1 MWKKRVEIVTKYKFS
16 HSSTHTII
24 KGKQK
29 INIKSN
35 IQMEWN
41 IKYLDNTTTQL
52 SKFKTK
58 MGWSDDDVHTKY
70 NTNT

>member
-1 MWKKRVEIVTKYKFS
+1 MEIITKYKFS
-16 HSSTHTII
+16 HSSTHTI
-24 KGKQK
+24 KKRKQK

-52 SKFKTK
+52 SKFKAK
-58 MGWSDDDVHTKY
+58 MG
-70 NTNT
+70 